1 MALVCAV
8 YGGANYT
15 NSWIGINA
23 LVILVSLM
31 ATAAVYSIGRL
42 MPDSTRGKIAGYVRS
57 EMVQLLLSAVI
68 ILALISV
75 TFFACQITS
84 SISQSVAK
92 TQLNPFQFAT
102 YYIGNLVFIKGMGL
116 LTTTYSTALTYEI
129 YALVSTQAGIF
140 INDYA
145 GEIPLIG
152 QYIGNGYNFKVSG
165 ASVIVDFP
173 PEINV
178 GLMFSNLVDLLL
190 GIFSPILTLAVSMLL
205 VQYIALPFL
214 QYTGFAVILPIAIA
228 MRSLAFSNGE
238 LRNASNAIL
247 AIAVAGYI
255 IYPLTIALDSYI
267 IGYVFSAANPSFVY
281 LHTTYT
287 LNQFNPSSFF
297 SQPLPSGASQYSP
310 FGDQIGTL
318 WSLLYNSVAGAF
330 PIPFAAGT
338 ASIQQLVNDIA
349 EFVFTGI
356 VLFAIDMAITIGFAI
371 GLTKALNAGLEG
383 AQHFWAGL

>member
-1 MALVCAV
+1 M
-8 YGGANYT
+8 
-15 NSWIGINA
+15 
-23 LVILVSLM
+23 
-31 ATAAVYSIGRL
+31 
-42 MPDSTRGKIAGYVRS
+42 
-57 EMVQLLLSAVI
+57 
-68 ILALISV
+68 
-75 TFFACQITS
+75 
-84 SISQSVAK
+84 
-92 TQLNPFQFAT
+92 
-102 YYIGNLVFIKGMGL
+102 
-116 LTTTYSTALTYEI
+116 
-129 YALVSTQAGIF
+129 
-140 INDYA
+140 
-145 GEIPLIG
+145 
-152 QYIGNGYNFKVSG
+152 
-165 ASVIVDFP
+165 IVDFP
-173 PEINV
+173 PEVNV

-267 IGYVFSAANPSFVY
+267 IGYVFSPANPSFAY
-281 LHTTYT
+281 LHTTYA
-287 LNQFNPSSFF
+287 LNQFNPTSFF

-318 WSLLYNSVAGAF
+318 WSLLYNSVAGSF